1 MNRLQLS
8 RNRAVCYECSFR
20 LLPQTVQDIGAFSCQ
35 FSSESRQVFNFPQI
49 LTLYDNISMA
59 WGEHS
64 SRKEQLTLALN
75 ILGHFLPSA
84 EIRLLRGYSSKM
96 ALLLYKALAEEV
108 VWTMPLQGG
117 RIPLDELE
125 EWVQRKVATCDIGAG
140 R

>member
-1 MNRLQLS
+1 MSVHFDYCLNRCWTSVPSVVS
-8 RNRAVCYECSFR
+8 RPSKAGKYS
-20 LLPQTVQDIGAFSCQ
+20 
-35 FSSESRQVFNFPQI
+35 I
-49 LTLYDNISMA
+49 LTLYDNVSMA
-59 WGEHS
+59 WGERS

-125 EWVQRKVATCDIGAG
+125 EWVQRKVAVCDIGAD